1 MIMYRIIFLFL
12 TGILYTSIHAQTGIR
27 GTITDEEGIPL
38 PGATIFLPEQNKGT
52 VSDNNGLYIITSLP
66 SGKIKIQYSFLG
78 YKTKIREVNLAP
90 GELTTLNVSLKPAV
104 IESQEVVV
112 TGIGISAQHDNA
124 VKIEVLKNK
133 DIRQSG
139 TPNFMEALTMV
150 PGVDMI
156 AKGQGVAKPVIRGLS
171 MNDILVLNNGVRIEN
186 YQYSENHPLGV
197 SDNDID
203 KVEIIKG
210 PASLLYGSD
219 AIGGVLNFTKEKP
232 APTGSIRG
240 YYETRL
246 HSNTKGMN
254 NSLGIKG
261 ASEHLFGGI
270 SANQKTHADYKQGG
284 GEYVPNTRFNE
295 WSLSSNTGYTGKTG
309 TFRIFYDYYKQQLGM
324 SVPAALDLVTG
335 GNRKNRIWYQDLDHH
350 LINSRNTVFLRSIKW
365 ETNLAWQSALRKLQ
379 TITDV
384 PNVEMRLN
392 TFTYESKLHLTANS
406 KSDYTI
412 GIQGML
418 QTNRNLNDRPS
429 QFLPDADVSNFG
441 ILFLAQYSPWKTFK
455 IQGGLRYD
463 IFDTETFAP
472 GTEETD
478 NYHAPVSKDYSSL
491 NGSLG
496 ATYTLNQKMI
506 FRANVAKAYRVPN
519 LSELTSNGIHG
530 NRYERGNP
538 DLNPQN
544 AWETDLSA
552 HYHGDFVSFD
562 AAIFYNRI
570 KDYIF
575 IAPTNESTTD
585 NVPVYQFSQT
595 NAKLYGGEAGLH
607 FHPEPWPWLHL
618 KGTWSTVTGK
628 QDNDDYLPFIPAGKF
643 RYEVRASKNKMGVI
657 IHPTVKISALTAL
670 KQDHQAPTETPT
682 DGYTIV
688 NGIINGNFKAWN
700 QLLEMTLGV
709 NNIFDTQYYDHLST
723 LKPLG
728 FYNQGRN
735 VSVGLNILL
744 GN

>member
-1 MIMYRIIFLFL
+1 MYKIIFLFL
-12 TGILYTSIHAQTGIR
+12 IGIQYTSIHAQTRIA
-27 GTITDEEGIPL
+27 GTITDKEGKPL
-38 PGATIFLPEQNKGT
+38 PGATVFLPEQNKGT
-52 VSDNNGLYIITSLP
+52 VSDNDGHYIITSLP
-66 SGKIKIQYSFLG
+66 SGNTKIQYSFLG
-78 YKTKIREVNLAP
+78 YNTEVKEVTLTP

-124 VKIEVLKNK
+124 VKIEVLNNK

-139 TPNFMEALTMV
+139 TPNFMEALTSV
-150 PGVDMI
+150 PGVEMI

-197 SDNDID
+197 SGNDID

-246 HSNTKGMN
+246 HSNTKGMDN
-254 NSLGIKG
+254 GLGIKG
-261 ASEHLFGGI
+261 TSEHLFGSI

-324 SVPAALDLVTG
+324 SVPAAQALATG

-350 LINSRNTVFLRSIKW
+350 LINSRNTVFLGRFKW

-379 TITDV
+379 TTMNI

-392 TFTYESKLHLTANS
+392 TFTYESKLNFSSGQKT
-406 KSDYTI
+406 DYTF
-412 GIQGML
+412 GLQGMS
-418 QTNRNLNDRPS
+418 QTNRNLNERPS

-441 ILFLAQYSPWKTFK
+441 VLFLAQYSPWNAFK

-463 IFDTETFAP
+463 IFDTETFAL
-472 GTEETD
+472 GTEESD
-478 NYHAPVSKDYSSL
+478 NFHAPVSKDYSSL

-496 ATYTLNQKMI
+496 ATYTLNHKLI

-519 LSELTSNGIHG
+519 LSELTSNGTHG
-530 NRYERGNP
+530 NRYETGNP
-538 DLNPQN
+538 DLTSQD

-552 HYHGDFVSFD
+552 HYHGVFASFD

-570 KDYIF
+570 NDYIF
-575 IAPTNESTTD
+575 IAPTNEVTD
-585 NVPVYQFSQT
+585 DDVPVYKFSQT
-595 NAKLYGGEAGLH
+595 NAKLYGAEAGLH
-607 FHPEPWPWLHL
+607 IHPEPLPWLHF

-628 QDNDDYLPFIPAGKF
+628 KDNDDYLPFIPAGKF

-670 KQDHQAPTETPT
+670 KQDHQAATETPT

-688 NGIINGNFKAWN
+688 NATINGNFNIWEQA
-700 QLLEMTLGV
+700 LELTLAI